1 MSNGNND
8 NNKSNNKRKKKKVRD
23 NRTTMTPK
31 QFHLSQADE
40 ELLDQRLRQ
49 LRQEA
54 LDTINSETKGG
65 WDKIHAIKNLL
76 ALDGYDS
83 KTLADGWRKQ
93 NGFHL

>member
-8 NNKSNNKRKKKKVRD
+8 NKGNNSKKKKVRN
-23 NRTTMTPK
+23 NRKATTPK
-31 QFHLSQADE
+31 QSHLSEAAE
-40 ELLDQRLRQ
+40 EFLDQRLRQ

-65 WDKIHAIKNLL
+65 WDKIHAIKSLL

-93 NGFHL
+93 NGFHQF